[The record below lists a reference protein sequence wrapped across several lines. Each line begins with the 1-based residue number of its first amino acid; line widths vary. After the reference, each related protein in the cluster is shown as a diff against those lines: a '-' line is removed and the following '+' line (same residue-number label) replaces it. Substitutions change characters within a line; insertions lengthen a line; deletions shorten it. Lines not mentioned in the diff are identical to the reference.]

1 MQEYG
6 SLFEIV
12 LNNKINNSN
21 DQFKLLEDSN
31 KGSVKINWDHM
42 VKQILNYFTKEG
54 IIFLAY
60 IFLYHLSYV
69 TKKSLW
75 SLKQ

>member
-1 MQEYG
+1 MNLLNRNSLITNLMQEYG

-31 KGSVKINWDHM
+31 KDSDESDYKALLKSIETIW
-42 VKQILNYFTKEG
+42 LNKF
-54 IIFLAY
+54 
-60 IFLYHLSYV
+60 
-69 TKKSLW
+69 
-75 SLKQ
+75 